1 MCYFKLNLKG
11 IMFLKDF
18 ECVFYN
24 SWFNVVI
31 VNVLCCISLGINV
44 LLKII

>member
-1 MCYFKLNLKG
+1 
-11 IMFLKDF
+11 MFLKDF

-31 VNVLCCISLGINV
+31 VYGLYCISLGIKV